1 MSRTDF
7 HGAKVALICGDKV
20 ATILRDDIPHIP
32 YPAHWDLTGGGRD
45 GTETPEA
52 CALREAEEELGL
64 RLRADRIIW
73 GRYYERAELVAS
85 ASWFFVAPISQAE
98 ASRLRLGDEGADWQ
112 MMGLGEY
119 LSHPRAVPFLADRLA
134 QFLSDTNWRV

>member
-1 MSRTDF
+1 MSQTSF

-20 ATILRDDIPHIP
+20 ATILRDDIPQIP

-45 GTETPEA
+45 GTESPEA

-64 RLRADRIIW
+64 RLPADRIIW
-73 GRYYERAELVAS
+73 GRYYDRAEGVAS
-85 ASWFFVAPISQAE
+85 ASWFFVAPISQPE
-98 ASRLRLGDEGADWQ
+98 VSCLRLGAEGSDWR
-112 MMGLGEY
+112 MMGVGDY
-119 LSHPRAVPFLADRLA
+119 LAHPRAVPFLADRLG